1 MGDTTIEPDFAGGFG
16 AAAASFAA
24 LDDPLWNPISTA
36 TVLRTHPQF
45 DEVVLDACA
54 GDGASALPTAELVGI
69 GGVVDAVDFAEPLV
83 ELARD
88 RAGDRMPQ
96 LRFHVADVT
105 TWEPSG
111 YDLVQCVLGV
121 FFFDDVDAG
130 TRHLIERARPGGRV
144 AITVWAHGAMEPLP
158 ELLVSALPEGT
169 GVEPDDLRPPTA
181 ETAGTP
187 GSLAQ
192 WLTGLGLVQVR
203 AEAVQR
209 HLDLTPELAWS
220 LVVGTGLR
228 VALADLDDEAV
239 AGVRERY
246 LAALAERDPTSVD
259 ITTLI
264 AVGRRPE

>member
-1 MGDTTIEPDFAGGFG
+1 MGDTTMEPDFAGGFG

-24 LDDPLWNPISTA
+24 LDEALWNPISTA
-36 TVLRTHPQF
+36 AVLRAHPQF

-69 GGVVDAVDFAEPLV
+69 GGVVDAVDFAEPLI
-83 ELARD
+83 ELARQ

-105 TWEPSG
+105 TWEPTG

-144 AITVWAHGAMEPLP
+144 AITVWAESAWEPLP
-158 ELLVSALPEGT
+158 EVLVSSLPEGT
-169 GVEPDDLRPPTA
+169 RVELTDLRPPTD

-187 GSLAQ
+187 GSLAR

-209 HLDLTPELAWS
+209 HLDLTTELAWS

-228 VALADLDDEAV
+228 FALGDLDDEAV

-246 LAALAERDPTSVD
+246 LAELDERGVTTID

-264 AVGRRPE
+264 AVGHRPE